1 MPLTILIR
9 RRQVRVLGE
18 LDDRAGSPEAVVR
31 RREDERVDVACQQG
45 ADAHRAGLLR
55 GEDRGI
61 GEPGRTEL
69 AGRLAQG
76 DDDGMGRRIVRLPDA
91 VVGADDHRVVDD
103 GHRGDRSLAT
113 GQGQL
118 GFLQRLAHEQLVIHV
133 AMLADGHQPL
143 PNRNRSA
150 GLRRRSMSRAMTTSL
165 RIGILTGGGDVP
177 GLNAVIKSVVYRA
190 TEAGH
195 DVLGHPPRVGGPH
208 PRPDRPRAR
217 RRRISGRSTGSTPG
231 PSSGPAGTVLHT
243 SRTNPRKMRTAGL
256 PPWMDQATASRY
268 AVGEDL
274 FDLTPLVLDNLSALG
289 IDLLVT
295 IGGDDTLSYSQ
306 VLVNSGVPL
315 VAIPKT
321 MDNDV
326 QGTEYCIGFSTAIT
340 RAKEAI
346 NRQRTTLGSHERIGV
361 FRIFGRDAGF
371 SALYTAYVTSARCVI
386 PEMPYDLDAL
396 SALLAADHEANP
408 SHYAFVITAEG
419 AIWQGAQMADVG
431 TADAFGHRHK
441 ANVGEALAAELRDRT
456 GIETLASE
464 LTYDLR
470 SGEPDSIDS
479 MVATTFANVAM
490 DLIES
495 GVTGRM
501 VAIQDGKY
509 AHTAL
514 PDPAL
519 GPRKVDV
526 PVMYNVARFRPRYD
540 GKLGDPMLLVGLD

>member
-1 MPLTILIR
+1 MTKR
-9 RRQVRVLGE
+9 K
-18 LDDRAGSPEAVVR
+18 
-31 RREDERVDVACQQG
+31 
-45 ADAHRAGLLR
+45 
-55 GEDRGI
+55 
-61 GEPGRTEL
+61 
-69 AGRLAQG
+69 
-76 DDDGMGRRIVRLPDA
+76 RIA
-91 VVGADDHRVVDD
+91 
-103 GHRGDRSLAT
+103 
-113 GQGQL
+113 
-118 GFLQRLAHEQLVIHV
+118 
-133 AMLADGHQPL
+133 
-143 PNRNRSA
+143 
-150 GLRRRSMSRAMTTSL
+150 
-165 RIGILTGGGDVP
+165 ILTGGGDVP

-190 TEAGH
+190 TDAGY
-195 DVLGHPPRVGGPH
+195 DVIGIRRGWEGLTHVQPELPDGGGTGYL
-208 PRPDRPRAR
+208 RSLDRINTRTIDR
-217 RRRISGRSTGSTPG
+217 TG
-231 PSSGPAGTVLHT
+231 GTILHT
-243 SRTNPRKMRTAGL
+243 SRTNPRKMHAAGL
-256 PPWMDQATASRY
+256 PAWLGVGDRARF
-268 AVGEDL
+268 AVGDDR
-274 FDLTPLVLDNLSALG
+274 FDLTPVVLDHLAALD
-289 IDLLVT
+289 IDVLVT

-306 VLVNSGVPL
+306 VLADAGVAL
-315 VAIPKT
+315 MAIPKT

-386 PEMPYDLDAL
+386 PEAPYDLDAL
-396 SALLAADHEANP
+396 ATLLAADHAANP

-419 AIWQGAQMADVG
+419 AIWQGAQMSDVG
-431 TADAFGHRHK
+431 EADAFGHRHK
-441 ANVGEALAAELRDRT
+441 ANVGEALAYELRART

-490 DLIES
+490 DLVEG

-526 PVMYNVARFRPRYD
+526 PVMYNARRFRPRYE

>member
-1 MPLTILIR
+1 M
-9 RRQVRVLGE
+9 
-18 LDDRAGSPEAVVR
+18 SP
-31 RREDERVDVACQQG
+31 
-45 ADAHRAGLLR
+45 
-55 GEDRGI
+55 
-61 GEPGRTEL
+61 
-69 AGRLAQG
+69 
-76 DDDGMGRRIVRLPDA
+76 
-91 VVGADDHRVVDD
+91 
-103 GHRGDRSLAT
+103 
-113 GQGQL
+113 
-118 GFLQRLAHEQLVIHV
+118 
-133 AMLADGHQPL
+133 
-143 PNRNRSA
+143 
-150 GLRRRSMSRAMTTSL
+150 AMTTNKH
-165 RIGILTGGGDVP
+165 IAILTGGGDVP

-190 TEAGH
+190 TDAGY
-195 DVLGHPPRVGGPH
+195 DVLGIRRGWEGLTHVRPGQEPDQDYLRPLDRINTRTIERTGGT
-208 PRPDRPRAR
+208 
-217 RRRISGRSTGSTPG
+217 I
-231 PSSGPAGTVLHT
+231 LHT
-243 SRTNPRKMRTAGL
+243 SRTNPRKMRTQGL
-256 PPWMDQATASRY
+256 PPWMDEPTRAKY
-268 AVGEDL
+268 AVADDL
-274 FDLTPLVLDNLSALG
+274 YDLTPRVLDNLSALRV
-289 IDLLVT
+289 DLLVT

-306 VLVNSGVPL
+306 VLVNAGVPL

-340 RAKEAI
+340 RAKESI

-396 SALLAADHEANP
+396 SALLAADHKANP

-419 AIWQGAQMADVG
+419 AIWKGAQMADVG

-441 ANVGEALAAELRDRT
+441 ANVGEALAYELRDRT

-479 MVATTFANVAM
+479 LVATTFANVAM
-490 DLIES
+490 DLVDS

-509 AHTAL
+509 AHTVL

-526 PVMYNVARFRPRYD
+526 PAMYNVARFRPRYD